1 MVRRRADEVRAERD
15 VRRAHAL
22 IGRLRGLSAAESI
35 AVLHDHAA
43 LTGVSVHTAALAVIA
58 EWHPTQDRHRR
69 TPRAH
74 GSATADGLGRVMIRW
89 QSREKAHLSVS
100 GACSEDLALRLRGA
114 VDRALRGGATHVT
127 VDTRRTTGTAPEF
140 DDALVW
146 ACRRLWSRRGVLVIR
161 ARTVRDPVLGS
172 R

>member
-22 IGRLRGLSAAESI
+22 IGRLRGLDASESV

-58 EWHPTQDRHRR
+58 EWHPAAERHRR

-74 GSATADGLGRVMIRW
+74 GSATADGRGRIMVRW
-89 QSREKAHLSVS
+89 QSREKAHVSVS
-100 GACSEDLALRLRGA
+100 GACSEDLTLRLRDA
-114 VDRALRGGATHVT
+114 VDRALRGGATHLT
-127 VDTRRTTGTAPEF
+127 VDTRRTTGMTPEF
-140 DDALVW
+140 VDALAW
-146 ACRRLWSRRGVLVIR
+146 ACRRLRARRGLLVIR
-161 ARTVRDPVLGS
+161 PRTVRDPVLDG